1 MKIPLAPILLLAA
14 ITPSD
19 ALTPRCPPR
28 LAVRRST
35 APLLNA
41 ASPAPPVPLIRR
53 NSYRV
58 ATVTSLIAL
67 DILFYAFPLPFL
79 PQHLSAAGHSA
90 ASISML
96 LASTSYAA
104 LFVGSGLVLVE
115 SRRRVPRSERRF
127 LFLIAACAV
136 AMTACAA
143 AQAVLPVYNVLLL
156 CRLVAGGVSQTV
168 WSFGLAL
175 AASLGPVAGI
185 KATAWCM
192 AGNSLGEVL
201 GPLFGSTL
209 FGMGGVRRPYTVA
222 AAVAAAIA
230 GALVAG
236 AAAAPPEPP
245 AAEAD
250 AAAAEPASAGLGA
263 LADAPTVL
271 LSTVLALGCGLQR
284 AALDLLMPFSL
295 RRAFGATPGVIGR
308 ASGVAALCFVVGS
321 TVAGRA
327 LSARPE
333 GALRWIALASVA
345 SSVATA
351 SMLLPGRQMLVCA
364 LFAAFYAASA
374 VLGVAATTAIEE
386 RGAEIGNAQSA
397 MAVSVFFWTIGFASG
412 GLLASFALAGA
423 SSAARA
429 QAVLAAL
436 GAANVAVAL
445 AVVARLRGKA

>member
-1 MKIPLAPILLLAA
+1 MRIAIAPILLLAA
-14 ITPSD
+14 LAPAI

-28 LAVRRST
+28 LAARRST
-35 APLLNA
+35 APLLSA

>member
-1 MKIPLAPILLLAA
+1 MRIYLAPILLLAA
-14 ITPSD
+14 LTPST

-28 LAVRRST
+28 LAARRST
-35 APLLNA
+35 APLLSA

-250 AAAAEPASAGLGA
+250 VAAAEPGSAGLGA

>member
-245 AAEAD
+245 AAEAED
-250 AAAAEPASAGLGA
+250 AAGEPASAGLGA

>member
-14 ITPSD
+14 LTPAI

-28 LAVRRST
+28 LAARRST
-35 APLLNA
+35 APLLSA

-245 AAEAD
+245 AAEAED
-250 AAAAEPASAGLGA
+250 AAAEPASAGLGA

>member
-1 MKIPLAPILLLAA
+1 MRIAIAPILLLAA
-14 ITPSD
+14 LAPAI

-28 LAVRRST
+28 LAARRST
-35 APLLNA
+35 APLLSA

-245 AAEAD
+245 AAEVD

>member
-1 MKIPLAPILLLAA
+1 MRIALAPILLLAA
-14 ITPSD
+14 LTPST

-28 LAVRRST
+28 LAARRST
-35 APLLNA
+35 APLLSA

-245 AAEAD
+245 AAEAED
-250 AAAAEPASAGLGA
+250 AAVEPASAGLGA

>member
-14 ITPSD
+14 LAPAI

-28 LAVRRST
+28 LAARRST
-35 APLLNA
+35 APLLSA

-250 AAAAEPASAGLGA
+250 VAAAEPGSAGLGA

>member
-14 ITPSD
+14 LTPAI

-28 LAVRRST
+28 LAARRST
-35 APLLNA
+35 APLLSA

-143 AQAVLPVYNVLLL
+143 AQAVLPVYNVLLV

-245 AAEAD
+245 AAEAED
-250 AAAAEPASAGLGA
+250 AAAEPASAGLGA

>member
-1 MKIPLAPILLLAA
+1 M
-14 ITPSD
+14 
-19 ALTPRCPPR
+19 
-28 LAVRRST
+28 
-35 APLLNA
+35 
-41 ASPAPPVPLIRR
+41 
-53 NSYRV
+53 
-58 ATVTSLIAL
+58 
-67 DILFYAFPLPFL
+67 
-79 PQHLSAAGHSA
+79 
-90 ASISML
+90 
-96 LASTSYAA
+96 
-104 LFVGSGLVLVE
+104 
-115 SRRRVPRSERRF
+115 
-127 LFLIAACAV
+127 
-136 AMTACAA
+136 
-143 AQAVLPVYNVLLL
+143 
-156 CRLVAGGVSQTV
+156 
-168 WSFGLAL
+168 
-175 AASLGPVAGI
+175 
-185 KATAWCM
+185 
-192 AGNSLGEVL
+192 
-201 GPLFGSTL
+201 
-209 FGMGGVRRPYTVA
+209 
-222 AAVAAAIA
+222 
-230 GALVAG
+230 
-236 AAAAPPEPP
+236 
-245 AAEAD
+245 
-250 AAAAEPASAGLGA
+250 
-263 LADAPTVL
+263 L

>member
-1 MKIPLAPILLLAA
+1 MRIALAPILLLAA
-14 ITPSD
+14 LAPAI

-28 LAVRRST
+28 LAARRST
-35 APLLNA
+35 APLLSA

-245 AAEAD
+245 AAEVD

>member
-14 ITPSD
+14 LTPAI

-28 LAVRRST
+28 LAARRST
-35 APLLNA
+35 TPLLSA

-143 AQAVLPVYNVLLL
+143 AQAVLPVYNVLLI

-245 AAEAD
+245 AAEAED
-250 AAAAEPASAGLGA
+250 AAAEPASAGLGA

>member
-1 MKIPLAPILLLAA
+1 MKIPLAPVLLLAVF
-14 ITPSD
+14 TPST

-28 LAVRRST
+28 LAARRST
-35 APLLNA
+35 APLLSA

-245 AAEAD
+245 AAEVD
-250 AAAAEPASAGLGA
+250 AAAAGPASAGLGA

>member
-1 MKIPLAPILLLAA
+1 MRIAIAPILLLAA
-14 ITPSD
+14 LAPAI

-28 LAVRRST
+28 LAARRST
-35 APLLNA
+35 APLLSA

-245 AAEAD
+245 AAEVD
-250 AAAAEPASAGLGA
+250 ATAAEPASAGLGA

>member
-1 MKIPLAPILLLAA
+1 MRISLAPILLLAA
-14 ITPSD
+14 LAPVI

-28 LAVRRST
+28 LAARRST
-35 APLLNA
+35 APLLSA

-245 AAEAD
+245 AAEVD
-250 AAAAEPASAGLGA
+250 ATAAEPASAGLGA

>member
-1 MKIPLAPILLLAA
+1 MKIPLAPIILLAA
-14 ITPSD
+14 LAPAI

-28 LAVRRST
+28 LAARRST
-35 APLLNA
+35 APLLSA

-245 AAEAD
+245 AAEVD
-250 AAAAEPASAGLGA
+250 ATAAEPASAGLGA

>member
-1 MKIPLAPILLLAA
+1 MRISLAPILLLAA
-14 ITPSD
+14 LAPAI

-28 LAVRRST
+28 LAARRST
-35 APLLNA
+35 APLLSA

-245 AAEAD
+245 AAEVD
-250 AAAAEPASAGLGA
+250 ATAAEPASAGLGA

>member
-1 MKIPLAPILLLAA
+1 MRIALAPILLLAA
-14 ITPSD
+14 LAPAI

-28 LAVRRST
+28 LAARRST
-35 APLLNA
+35 APLLSA

-250 AAAAEPASAGLGA
+250 AAAGEPASAGLGA

-445 AVVARLRGKA
+445 AVVARLRG